1 MLRNSKNSHM
11 YGDIFFPLGITTHIM
26 LDRKTTNDAHILQP
40 AKVLIRMW
48 LPAPIFAAEFLTKA
62 YTAAISKIVA
72 NGNEK
77 RKSITPAHANS
88 NPARSPAK
96 QNAPRV
102 LIINKIQFIS
112 SRNSTRDGLII
123 FWLTIAVS
131 ELILSCIF
139 VPV

>member
-1 MLRNSKNSHM
+1 MLINSKNSHM

-26 LDRKTTNDAHILQP
+26 LDRKTTNDAHMLQP

-77 RKSITPAHANS
+77 KEEYYARPCKFQSCKVTRKAE
-88 NPARSPAK
+88 RAK
-96 QNAPRV
+96 
-102 LIINKIQFIS
+102 
-112 SRNSTRDGLII
+112 STYN
-123 FWLTIAVS
+123 
-131 ELILSCIF
+131 
-139 VPV
+139 